1 MHVHW
6 PLYRLA
12 AAWTWVR
19 EAFDDG
25 WVGVPR
31 EDPLRVRPWCARA
44 FLHLT
49 IAIRA
54 WVRRMCACAHARVR
68 RVKCQEEARLH
79 VGSVRRPRTRL
90 LLRLQQRT
98 LTRDWRER
106 GRALVRGLGR
116 LVRRLRLRLRVRPG
130 LRRCPGEPLPQLRA
144 GRAGRRRRRVGA
156 RVRRQMQ
163 LAWPGLGLGLGL
175 GLGFGLGIGLGIGMG
190 LGMGLGLGLGRGLH
204 VGHVVRVSPSRVVG
218 LAGLEGELVAHQVV
232 LLQCLLLRL
241 LVVGARVEGRGQRR

>member
-1 MHVHW
+1 MARRVAQGGRREVGHGFRV
-6 PLYRLA
+6 RVRVRVRVVRDR
-12 AAWTWVR
+12 AAWAWVR

-175 GLGFGLGIGLGIGMG
+175 GLGFGF
-190 LGMGLGLGLGRGLH
+190 GLGLGLAPDAAR
-204 VGHVVRVSPSRVVG
+204 R
-218 LAGLEGELVAHQVV
+218 LAG
-232 LLQCLLLRL
+232 RRRWWR
-241 LVVGARVEGRGQRR
+241 GAQPPPG